1 MRALPGRRLG
11 LVAALALGLIGCGMA
26 PPMDQASSLEMGQGM
41 GGLSSPSSLSQDN
54 SAVVALLTNAHEQM
68 LAGDYEQ
75 ASAALERA
83 LRLEPRNAMLWHRL
97 AQVRLGQGQWR
108 NAIEFAAKSNSLAGG
123 QQDLQASNWL
133 VIAQAKQRQGDLE
146 GAAAARA
153 RSEGKS
159 KY

>member
-1 MRALPGRRLG
+1 MKALPGWRLG
-11 LVAALALGLIGCGMA
+11 LGVVLALGLIGCGMN
-26 PPMDQASSLEMGQGM
+26 PPMGQASLDKGHSMD
-41 GGLSSPSSLSQDN
+41 GLSASSSLSQGN
-54 SAVVALLTNAHEQM
+54 SAVVALLNSAHEQL

-153 RSEGKS
+153 QSEGKAS
-159 KY
+159 D